1 MKKVLMLGNS
11 DIVIYNFRREL
22 IEKMIKSGYEVYVS
36 LPYSKRTE
44 ALKDMGCIFINT
56 EINGRGTDIFED
68 IKLFLEYLKTLI
80 KVRPDVVLTYTIK
93 PNIYGG
99 IACRLMRIPY
109 ICNITGLGSGYL
121 KNGLVK
127 KIIKILSR
135 ISYKKATKIF
145 FQNTSDMNTLIND
158 NILTQ
163 NYDLLPGSGVNLER
177 YNLLDYPDKE
187 SEVNFSFIARVMK
200 DKGIDEY
207 LEAAKSIKVNYPR
220 VNFSIIGKIEEVK
233 YISILSEYERRGIIK
248 YEGFNDDI
256 IHVIEKSSC
265 IVNPSYSEGMSN
277 VLLEGAAC
285 GRPLIASD
293 IPGCREIID
302 NDINGLLFNVK
313 SAEDLIEKIDKFI
326 NLDYREKV
334 LMGLA
339 GRIKVQDSFNRDI
352 VVDKYMNLINSIER
366 NNKKYK
372 LFKIIRAT

>member
-68 IKLFLEYLKTLI
+68 IKLCLQYLKTLI

-158 NILTQ
+158 NILTR

-207 LEAAKSIKVNYPR
+207 LEVAKSIKVNYPR

-233 YISILSEYERRGIIK
+233 YRSILSEYERRGIIK

-265 IVNPSYSEGMSN
+265 IINPSYSEGMSN

>member
-68 IKLFLEYLKTLI
+68 IKLCLEYLKTLI

-158 NILTQ
+158 NILTR

-233 YISILSEYERRGIIK
+233 YRSILSEYERRGIIK

-265 IVNPSYSEGMSN
+265 IINPSYSEGMSN